1 MQFLMCGAVKGQ
13 RIYGTPPEV
22 GLSTKDDVDAG
33 RLIPTT
39 AMYQIAATLA
49 LWFGLPPADLPFV
62 MPNLRYCSP
71 SSWDL
76 GFV

>member
-1 MQFLMCGAVKGQ
+1 M
-13 RIYGTPPEV
+13 
-22 GLSTKDDVDAG
+22 D
-33 RLIPTT
+33 
-39 AMYQIAATLA
+39 QITATLA

-62 MPNLRYCSP
+62 MPNLRYFNP